1 MTSKTTDS
9 TKYRKESDFEMEK
22 GLVALLLLCY
32 VGHLVPDSSAEPGW
46 QGEISL
52 QELENEF
59 LDEEEQPPP
68 FAKPQQANTGGGV
81 YTRWGSASCPST
93 STLVYSGRAG
103 GSFYSHTGS
112 GSNYLCLPD
121 DPEYYSGGTPTS
133 YPAFIYA
140 SEYEVWATELQSAII
155 NQNVP
160 CAVCSTPQKLVLMVP
175 AKITCPTGWTREYNG
190 FLMASYWIAQAKTFV
205 CVDQNTEVVPGEA
218 ADHDGA
224 AFYRSRLGGTNDC
237 FGLDCPPYN
246 VEQDLSCVVCTK

>member
-1 MTSKTTDS
+1 
-9 TKYRKESDFEMEK
+9 MEK

-32 VGHLVPDSSAEPGW
+32 IGNLVPGSTAHRGW
-46 QGEISL
+46 QDEVSFQEIGSDQL
-52 QELENEF
+52 S
-59 LDEEEQPPP
+59 DEPSDEIPASAKPQQANTGGGVYT
-68 FAKPQQANTGGGV
+68 AKPQQANTGGGV

-103 GSFYSHTGS
+103 GSFYSHAGS

-121 DPEYYSGGTPTS
+121 DPEYYSGGKATS
-133 YPAFIYA
+133 YPAFVYA
-140 SEYEVWATELQSAII
+140 SEYEVWATELQSTII

-160 CAVCSTPQKLVLMVP
+160 CAVCSTPLKAVLMVP

-190 FLMASYWIAQAKTFV
+190 FLMASYWVAQAKTFV

-224 AFYRSRLGGTNDC
+224 AFYRSRLGDC
-237 FGLDCPPYN
+237 FGLVCPPYDTTK
-246 VEQDLSCVVCTK
+246 DLSCVVCTM